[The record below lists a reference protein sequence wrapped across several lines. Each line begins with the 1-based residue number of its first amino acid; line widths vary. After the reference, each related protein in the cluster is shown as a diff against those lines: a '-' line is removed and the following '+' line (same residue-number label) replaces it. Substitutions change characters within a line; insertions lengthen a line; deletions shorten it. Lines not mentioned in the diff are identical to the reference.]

1 MKRQIPLDE
10 EKSTQRQ
17 QEYEFIRD
25 FIQDSFFDGKH
36 AGEQLRALWTAYCFH
51 AVLNVDTARYDA
63 DLQELWEIISDG
75 GKGDTADWSS
85 FVSFDNFMAELLV

>member
-1 MKRQIPLDE
+1 MK
-10 EKSTQRQ
+10 EKSTQCQ

-25 FIQDSFFDGKH
+25 FVRESSFDEEL
-36 AGEQLRALWTAYCFH
+36 ARNQLRSLWTSYCFH
-51 AVLNVDTARYDA
+51 FDLDVDTAKYDA